1 MRAAAK
7 REDDRR
13 LERVASREGEVEGP
27 RLALGRVCAWRHSLP
42 QSRTLPHAASA
53 KCHPA

>member
-1 MRAAAK
+1 MWAAAK

-27 RLALGRVCAWRHSLP
+27 RLALGRVCA
-42 QSRTLPHAASA
+42 
-53 KCHPA
+53 